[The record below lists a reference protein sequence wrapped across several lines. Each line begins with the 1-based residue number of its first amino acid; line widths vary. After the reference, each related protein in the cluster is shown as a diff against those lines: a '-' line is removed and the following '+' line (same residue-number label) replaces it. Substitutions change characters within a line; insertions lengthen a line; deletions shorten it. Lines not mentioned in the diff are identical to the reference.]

1 MHTQA
6 QDDDAVRTLGE
17 SVTTTTVSGTTSPL
31 FIEPADPR
39 LASDLHAAVE
49 WVGEHRGG
57 LDDVLLTRGAYVLRN
72 FPVADTTSFDSIIES
87 YNSAVMDY
95 SGGATV
101 RGTVQGRIYEATRL
115 PADLSLTL
123 HQEMSYLPRWPG
135 RLAFYCHVA
144 AATGGET
151 IIGDMRTAG
160 AAIPAEF
167 FKAIDNRGVLYC
179 RNFRDERDKRHP
191 VLDTIHRTW
200 QDVFLTDDK
209 DIAELGCVRMGLDY
223 RWNDD
228 GSLTTEFRTAGVI
241 EHPATGDRVWF
252 NQIPA
257 QTMRTKIERR
267 FGPAI
272 TALIEEYYPPG
283 RTCPTET
290 WFGDGG
296 AIDPADIDAVYDALD
311 AVTVA
316 FPWQAGDV
324 MVLDNVLTAH
334 GRNPY
339 TGDRNVQVALLA

>member
-1 MHTQA
+1 MNSQA
-6 QDDDAVRTLGE
+6 QVHASVKGLGE
-17 SVTTTTVSGTTSPL
+17 SVRTATRTGTTSPL
-31 FIEPADPR
+31 FIEAVDTR
-39 LASDLHAAVE
+39 IANDLQAAVE
-49 WVGEHRGG
+49 WVREYRGG

-72 FPVADTTSFDSIIES
+72 FPVVDTTSFDSIIES
-87 YNSAVMDY
+87 YSSADMDY

-115 PADLSLTL
+115 PPDLSLTL
-123 HQEMSYLPRWPG
+123 HQEMSYLPQWPG

-151 IIGDMRTAG
+151 IICDMRTAG
-160 AAIPAEF
+160 AAMPAAF
-167 FKAIDNRGVLYC
+167 FEAIDQRGVLYC
-179 RNFRDERDKRHP
+179 RNFRDQGDTRQP
-191 VLDTIHRTW
+191 ILDTIHRTW

-209 DIAELGCVRMGLDY
+209 AIAEAGCVRMGLDY

-241 EHPATGDRVWF
+241 EHPATGERVWF

-283 RTCPTET
+283 RTRPTET
-290 WFGDGG
+290 SFGDGG

-311 AVTVA
+311 SVTVA

-339 TGDRNVQVALLA
+339 TGDRDVQVALLA

>member
-1 MHTQA
+1 MNSQA
-6 QDDDAVRTLGE
+6 QADAAVGGLGE
-17 SVTTTTVSGTTSPL
+17 SVRTATLTGTTSPL
-31 FIEPADPR
+31 FIEPVDAR
-39 LASDLHAAVE
+39 IANDLQAAVE
-49 WVGEHRGG
+49 WVREYRPG

-72 FPVADTTSFDSIIES
+72 FPVVDTTSFDSIIES
-87 YNSAVMDY
+87 YSSADMDY

-115 PADLSLTL
+115 PPDLSLTL
-123 HQEMSYLPRWPG
+123 HQEMSYLPQWPG

-151 IIGDMRTAG
+151 IICDMRTAG
-160 AAIPAEF
+160 AAMPAAF
-167 FKAIDNRGVLYC
+167 FEAIDHRGVLYC
-179 RNFRDERDKRHP
+179 RNFRDQGDTRHP
-191 VLDTIHRTW
+191 ILDAIHRTW

-209 DIAELGCVRMGLDY
+209 AIAEAGCVRMGLDY
-223 RWNDD
+223 GWNDD

-241 EHPATGDRVWF
+241 EHPATGERVWF

-283 RTCPTET
+283 RTRPTET

-311 AVTVA
+311 SVTVA

-339 TGDRNVQVALLA
+339 TGDRDVQVALLA

>member
-1 MHTQA
+1 
-6 QDDDAVRTLGE
+6 
-17 SVTTTTVSGTTSPL
+17 
-31 FIEPADPR
+31 
-39 LASDLHAAVE
+39 
-49 WVGEHRGG
+49 
-57 LDDVLLTRGAYVLRN
+57 
-72 FPVADTTSFDSIIES
+72 
-87 YNSAVMDY
+87 
-95 SGGATV
+95 
-101 RGTVQGRIYEATRL
+101 
-115 PADLSLTL
+115 
-123 HQEMSYLPRWPG
+123 MSYLPRWPG

-151 IIGDMRTAG
+151 IIGDMRAAG

-167 FKAIDNRGVLYC
+167 FKAIDQRGVLYC
-179 RNFRDERDKRHP
+179 RNFRDQGDKRQP
-191 VLDTIHRTW
+191 ILDTIHRTW
-200 QDVFLTDDK
+200 QDVFLTEDK
-209 DIAELGCVRMGLDY
+209 AIAEAGCDRMGLDY

-241 EHPATGDRVWF
+241 EHPETGQRVWF

-283 RTCPTET
+283 RTRPTET

-311 AVTVA
+311 TVTLA

-339 TGDRNVQVALLA
+339 TGDRDVQVALLA

>member
-1 MHTQA
+1 MNTQA
-6 QDDDAVRTLGE
+6 QDDAAVTGLGE
-17 SVTTTTVSGTTSPL
+17 SVRTATLPGTTSPL
-31 FIEPADPR
+31 FIESVDPV
-39 LASDLHAAVE
+39 LANDLDAAVQ
-49 WVGEHRGG
+49 WVGEHRRG
-57 LDDVLLTRGAYVLRN
+57 LDDVLLTHGAYVLRN
-72 FPVADTTSFDSIIES
+72 FPVVDTASFDSIIES
-87 YNSAVMDY
+87 YDSAVMDY

-123 HQEMSYLPRWPG
+123 HQEMSYLPQWPG

-151 IIGDMRTAG
+151 IIGDMRAAG
-160 AAIPAEF
+160 AAMPAEF
-167 FKAIDNRGVLYC
+167 FKAIDQRGVLYC
-179 RNFRDERDKRHP
+179 RNFRDQGDTRHP
-191 VLDTIHRTW
+191 ILDTIHRTW

-209 DIAELGCVRMGLDY
+209 AIAEAGCVRMGLEY

-228 GSLTTEFRTAGVI
+228 GSLSTEFRTAGVI
-241 EHPATGDRVWF
+241 EHPATGERVWF

-272 TALIEEYYPPG
+272 APLIEEYYPPG
-283 RTCPTET
+283 RTRPTET

-339 TGDRNVQVALLA
+339 TGDRDVQVALLA

>member
-1 MHTQA
+1 MKSQA
-6 QDDDAVRTLGE
+6 QADAAVRGLGE
-17 SVTTTTVSGTTSPL
+17 SVRTATLSGTTSPL
-31 FIEPADPR
+31 FIEAVDPR
-39 LASDLHAAVE
+39 LANDLHAAVE
-49 WVGEHRGG
+49 WVREYRHG

-72 FPVADTTSFDSIIES
+72 FPVVDTTSFDSIIES
-87 YNSAVMDY
+87 YSSADMDY

-115 PADLSLTL
+115 PPDLSLTL
-123 HQEMSYLPRWPG
+123 HQEMSYLPQWPG

-151 IIGDMRTAG
+151 IICDMRTAG
-160 AAIPAEF
+160 AAMPAAF
-167 FKAIDNRGVLYC
+167 FEAIDQRGVLYC
-179 RNFRDERDKRHP
+179 RNFRDQGDTRQP
-191 VLDTIHRTW
+191 ILVTIHRTW

-209 DIAELGCVRMGLDY
+209 AIAEAGCVRMGLDY

-241 EHPATGDRVWF
+241 EHPATGERVWF

-283 RTCPTET
+283 RTRPTET
-290 WFGDGG
+290 SFGDGG

-311 AVTVA
+311 SVTVA

-339 TGDRNVQVALLA
+339 TGDRDVQVALLA

>member
-1 MHTQA
+1 MKSQA
-6 QDDDAVRTLGE
+6 EAHAAVRGLGE
-17 SVTTTTVSGTTSPL
+17 SVRTATLSGTTSPL
-31 FIEPADPR
+31 FIEAVDPR
-39 LASDLHAAVE
+39 LANDLHAAVE
-49 WVGEHRGG
+49 WVREYRGG
-57 LDDVLLTRGAYVLRN
+57 LDGVLLTRGAYVLRN
-72 FPVADTTSFDSIIES
+72 FPVVDTTSFDSIIES
-87 YNSAVMDY
+87 YSSADMDY

-115 PADLSLTL
+115 PPDLSLTL
-123 HQEMSYLPRWPG
+123 HQEMSYLPQWPG

-160 AAIPAEF
+160 AAMPAAF
-167 FKAIDNRGVLYC
+167 FEAIDQRGVLYC
-179 RNFRDERDKRHP
+179 RNFRDQGDTRQP
-191 VLDTIHRTW
+191 ILDTIHRTW

-209 DIAELGCVRMGLDY
+209 AIAEAGCVRMGLDY
-223 RWNDD
+223 GWNDD
-228 GSLTTEFRTAGVI
+228 GSLTTEYRTAGVI
-241 EHPATGDRVWF
+241 EHPATGERVWF

-283 RTCPTET
+283 RTRPTET

-311 AVTVA
+311 SVTVA

-339 TGDRNVQVALLA
+339 TGDRDIQVALLA

>member
-1 MHTQA
+1 MNTQA
-6 QDDDAVRTLGE
+6 HADAAVRGPGE
-17 SVTTTTVSGTTSPL
+17 SVRTATLTGTTSPL
-31 FIEPADPR
+31 FIEPVDPGI
-39 LASDLHAAVE
+39 ANDLHAAVE
-49 WVGEHRGG
+49 WVGEHRRW

-72 FPVADTTSFDSIIES
+72 FPVVDTTAFDSIMES
-87 YNSAVMDY
+87 YESAVMDY

-115 PADLSLTL
+115 PPDLSLTL
-123 HQEMSYLPRWPG
+123 HQEMSYLPQWPG

-151 IIGDMRTAG
+151 IIGDMRAAG
-160 AAIPAEF
+160 AAMPAEF
-167 FKAIDNRGVLYC
+167 FKAIDQRGVLYC
-179 RNFRDERDKRHP
+179 RNFRDQGDTRHP
-191 VLDTIHRTW
+191 ILDTIHRTW

-209 DIAELGCVRMGLDY
+209 AIAEAGCVRMGLEY
-223 RWNDD
+223 CWNDD
-228 GSLTTEFRTAGVI
+228 GSLSTEFRTAGVI
-241 EHPATGDRVWF
+241 GHPATGERVWF

-272 TALIEEYYPPG
+272 APLIDEYYPPG
-283 RTCPTET
+283 RTRPTET

-296 AIDPADIDAVYDALD
+296 AIDTADIDAVYDALD

-339 TGDRNVQVALLA
+339 TGDRDVQVALLA

>member
-1 MHTQA
+1 M
-6 QDDDAVRTLGE
+6 
-17 SVTTTTVSGTTSPL
+17 
-31 FIEPADPR
+31 
-39 LASDLHAAVE
+39 
-49 WVGEHRGG
+49 
-57 LDDVLLTRGAYVLRN
+57 
-72 FPVADTTSFDSIIES
+72 
-87 YNSAVMDY
+87 
-95 SGGATV
+95 V
-101 RGTVQGRIYEATRL
+101 RGTAQGRIEALIGRDLMRRTVPPL
-115 PADLSLTL
+115 PPDLSLTL

-135 RLAFYCHVA
+135 RMAFYCHVA

-160 AAIPAEF
+160 AAMPAAF
-167 FKAIDNRGVLYC
+167 FKAIDQRGVLYC
-179 RNFRDERDKRHP
+179 RNFRDQVDTRHP
-191 VLDTIHRTW
+191 ILDTIHRTW
-200 QDVFLTDDK
+200 QDAYLTDDK
-209 DIAELGCVRMGLDY
+209 AIAEARCVRMGLDY

-228 GSLTTEFRTAGVI
+228 GSLTTEYRTAGVI
-241 EHPATGDRVWF
+241 EHPATGERVWF

-283 RTCPTET
+283 RTRPTET

-311 AVTVA
+311 TVTVA
-316 FPWQAGDV
+316 FPWRAGDM

-339 TGDRNVQVALLA
+339 TGDRDVQVALLA